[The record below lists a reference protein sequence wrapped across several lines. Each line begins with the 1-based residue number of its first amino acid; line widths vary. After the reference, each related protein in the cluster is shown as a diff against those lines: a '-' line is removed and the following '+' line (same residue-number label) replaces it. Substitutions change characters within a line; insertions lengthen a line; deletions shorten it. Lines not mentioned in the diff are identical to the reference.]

1 MKRRTKKYENS
12 NHFNSLLKLICVFVS
27 LSFSNYKNQETKP
40 NVIFI
45 LVDDLGFTDL
55 SSYGSDY
62 YQTPNIDKLVSKG
75 VKFTNAYAA
84 SNVCSPT
91 RASII
96 TGKYPATLQVTDFI
110 PGKTLPNSKLLP
122 PKWQKY
128 LDTTHNSMAKIFKAN
143 GYVTAHIGKWHL
155 GKDSMY
161 WPENHGFDINI
172 GGWSNGAPVKN
183 KNKNANGYF
192 SPYGNPKLKDGKK
205 DEYLTERLAKEAKN
219 FIEQNHKKPFFL
231 NLWFYSVHTPLQ
243 AKKEKV
249 FKYRALLDSTKNHK
263 NPVYAAMIEH
273 MDEAIGE
280 VFNTLKKLKIDNNT
294 IIVFTSDNGG
304 LVGNHERFTEK
315 VTSNY
320 PLRSGKGDI
329 YEGGTRVP
337 CVIYYPNKIK
347 PHSESTPI
355 ISTDFLPTLID
366 LAELKKA
373 DDYKFEGVS
382 LASLLTKKA
391 PLKKRSLF
399 WHYPHYH
406 TEGAVPYSAIRFNEY
421 KLIHDLETDSLELYN
436 LEKDIGE
443 TNNLST
449 KNKKVTKELFTKLQQ
464 WKKSVKAQKP
474 IVNTEYIK

>member
-1 MKRRTKKYENS
+1 MKRKTKKYGNS
-12 NHFNSLLKLICVFVS
+12 SRFNPFLKLFFIFIS
-27 LSFSNYKNQETKP
+27 LSFSNHKNQETKP

-45 LVDDLGFTDL
+45 LVDDLGWTDL

-96 TGKYPATLQVTDFI
+96 TGKYPATLHLTDFI

-122 PKWQKY
+122 PKWQKF

-155 GKDSMY
+155 GKDSLY

-172 GGWSNGAPVKN
+172 GGWSNGAPLKN
-183 KNKNANGYF
+183 KKKNANGYF
-192 SPYGNPKLKDGKK
+192 SPYGNPRLEDVKK
-205 DEYLTERLAKEAKN
+205 DEYLTERLAKEAKM

-243 AKKEKV
+243 AKQEKIE
-249 FKYRALLDSTKNHK
+249 KYKALLDSTKNHK
-263 NPVYAAMIEH
+263 NAVYAAMIEH
-273 MDEAIGE
+273 MDEAVGE
-280 VFNTLKKLKIDNNT
+280 IFNTLKSLQIEKNT
-294 IIVFTSDNGG
+294 IIIFTSDNGG

-320 PLRSGKGDI
+320 PLKSGKGDI
-329 YEGGTRVP
+329 YEGGIRVP
-337 CVIYYPNKIK
+337 CVIYYPKKIK
-347 PHSESTPI
+347 PRSESTPI
-355 ISTDFLPTLID
+355 ISADFLPTLVD
-366 LAELKKA
+366 LAELSEVKNK
-373 DDYKFEGVS
+373 DFEGVS
-382 LASLLTKKA
+382 LASLLLTKT
-391 PLKKRSLF
+391 PLKERPLF

-406 TEGAVPYSAIRFNEY
+406 TEGAVPYSAIRLNQY
-421 KLIHDLETDSLELYN
+421 KLIHNLETDSLELYN

-443 TNNLST
+443 NNDLST
-449 KNKKVTKELFTKLQQ
+449 KNEQVKKELFFKLQQ
-464 WKKSVKAQKP
+464 WKLSVKAQKP
-474 IVNTEYIK
+474 ITNSEYIK